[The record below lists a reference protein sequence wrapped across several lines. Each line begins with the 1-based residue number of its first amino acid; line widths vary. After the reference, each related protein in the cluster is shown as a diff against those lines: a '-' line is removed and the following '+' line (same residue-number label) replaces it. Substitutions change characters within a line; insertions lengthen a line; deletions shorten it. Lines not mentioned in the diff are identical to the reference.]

1 MEDICEWARV
11 LIASAIGG
19 LFPLLG
25 VVLTVKSERKR
36 IVFQSL
42 YADKQI
48 LYSKIV
54 ERLMQIKEILFSTSS
69 RRKSCYEEE
78 LPDYLKELKT
88 HLIKLELI
96 APKEIITYTRLFIK
110 SIDERTSPIV
120 LGFSEEERTEQRKK
134 HRNEL
139 QTLDENLKMQCE
151 KLAELLRK
159 DLGAS
164 NKVGL

>member
-1 MEDICEWARV
+1 MVDICEWARV

-25 VVLTVKSERKR
+25 VVFTVKSERKR

-42 YADKQI
+42 YADKQM
-48 LYSKIV
+48 LYSEIV
-54 ERLMQIKEILFSTSS
+54 EKLMQIKEIVFSTSS
-69 RRKSCYEEE
+69 GRKSRYEEE
-78 LPDYLKELKT
+78 LPHCLKELKT
-88 HLIKLELI
+88 NLIKLELI
-96 APKEIITYTRLFIK
+96 APRAIINYTRLFIR
-110 SIDERTSPIV
+110 SIDERTCPTV
-120 LGFSEEERTEQRKK
+120 LGFSEEERIEQRKK